1 LFLCIRG
8 TDESGRPQFQ
18 RRNTNP
24 FTEGYDPSLVE
35 TDGTQTTTDGATV
48 VPTYQSVEPSR
59 AWDNMGDGPRIPSGE
74 ASAFLAPQRR
84 QRRGS
89 DSDADSEA
97 TEGCDDVEDIDEG
110 TV

>member
-1 LFLCIRG
+1 M
-8 TDESGRPQFQ
+8 P
-18 RRNTNP
+18 P
-24 FTEGYDPSLVE
+24 
-35 TDGTQTTTDGATV
+35 GTQTTTDGATV

-59 AWDNMGDGPRIPSGE
+59 AWENMGAGGTADGPRIPSGE

-97 TEGCDDVEDIDEG
+97 TEGCDDVDDIDEG
-110 TV
+110 MLTSLTEPFKTQCNHSVTLQMFSAIHA

>member
-1 LFLCIRG
+1 VK
-8 TDESGRPQFQ
+8 

-35 TDGTQTTTDGATV
+35 GGEAQRTADGATV
-48 VPTYQSVEPSR
+48 VPAYQSAEPSR
-59 AWDNMGDGPRIPSGE
+59 AWDQNAAGDGPRIPSGE

-97 TEGCDDVEDIDEG
+97 TEGCDDVDDIDEG
-110 TV
+110 IMR